1 MRIISGPF
9 IRLIR
14 VALAMGGG
22 LALLVACGGGG
33 GGSAQPIPSATAPKL
48 ATSTYLCPEDTP
60 SFNLIVIG
68 ANFSKSSV
76 VLVNGQER
84 ATTYLGMDRL
94 SVLID
99 RLDVG
104 GSCQVR
110 NPPPGNEVSGIA
122 TILAAP
128 LNAKASHPIMS
139 PTRVTQGSGDFLLS
153 FWGIPIDKDSVILW
167 NGRAMPTTVDLTT
180 GFAHATVPGSDVTI
194 PGYGVAALY
203 NSGTAL
209 AGCTPAQVVNI
220 TFDQQVSGMVE
231 SPGGG
236 KLLCVVPASSPTFA
250 SNLLSIDPGTGAMA
264 SLKVLADDPS
274 LILNSGD
281 KQTFYVGSNSTSLV
295 ERFAWPS
302 LTLSQE
308 FNVNLGH
315 PIQMLE
321 LPGSPGSLLINQWGG
336 PFGPG
341 PAGLVIYDNGIP
353 RTKQGGIFGHGNCL
367 AMNTDA
373 SMAYAFENGLSSKE
387 LVTYSIDG
395 TGLTERFRT
404 GNLIT
409 GDADIAYAGGS
420 IYTSYGA
427 VIDPATTSI
436 RSPGPLAPSD
446 SRLLIDAT
454 NDRLYFFGSMDYQ
467 TKIILI
473 YRLSTLEQI
482 GSLPVHGMTGFP
494 GTLVRWGKNGLAV
507 TSMPGSGSGS
517 PIYLFQCDFVA
528 PSH

>member
-9 IRLIR
+9 IRLMR
-14 VALAMGGG
+14 VILAMGGG
-22 LALLVACGGGG
+22 LALLLACGGGG
-33 GGSAQPIPSATAPKL
+33 GGSTQPLPSATAPKL
-48 ATSTYLCPEDTP
+48 VSSTYLCPEDTP

-68 ANFSKSSV
+68 ANFSKNSV
-76 VLVNGQER
+76 VLVNGKER

-99 RLDVG
+99 RLDVVG
-104 GSCQVR
+104 TCQVR

-122 TILAAP
+122 TILSAP
-128 LNAKASHPIMS
+128 LNAKAAHPIMS
-139 PTRVTQGSGDFLLS
+139 PTRVTQGSGDFGLG

-167 NGRAMPTTVDLTT
+167 NGRVMPTTVDLTT
-180 GFAHATVPGSDVTI
+180 GYAHATIPASDVTL

-236 KLLCVVPASSPTFA
+236 QLLCVVPASSPTFA

-264 SLKVLADDPS
+264 SLKVLAGDPS

-295 ERFAWPS
+295 ERYAWPS
-302 LTLSQE
+302 LTLNQE

-336 PFGPG
+336 PFGP
-341 PAGLVIYDNGIP
+341 AGLVIYDNGIP
-353 RTKQGGIFGHGNCL
+353 RAKQSAIYGFGNCL
-367 AMNTDA
+367 AVNADA
-373 SMAYAFENGLSSKE
+373 TRAYGYENGLSSQE
-387 LVTYSIDG
+387 FVAYSIDG
-395 TGLTERFRT
+395 TGLAELSRT

-409 GDADIAYAGGS
+409 GNADIAYAGGS
-420 IYTSYGA
+420 IYSSYGA
-427 VIDPATTSI
+427 VIDPATTSVQ
-436 RSPGPLAPSD
+436 SPGPLAPSD
-446 SRLLIDAT
+446 SKLLIDVT
-454 NDRLYFFGSMDYQ
+454 NDRMYFFGSMDYQ

-482 GSLPVHGMTGFP
+482 GSLPVHGMTGLP
-494 GTLVRWGKNGLAV
+494 GTLVRWGKNGLAA
-507 TSMPGSGSGS
+507 TSKPGSGTGS
-517 PIYLFQCDFVA
+517 PIYLFQCDYVA